1 MASNWIMGE
10 VARALKESGRDLA
23 DPPIS
28 PERLAGLIAL
38 VEGGKISGAI
48 AKDVFDRIVGTGRSA
63 EEIVAAEGLTQI
75 DDERQIAS
83 LVERVLAANADA
95 VAQYRGGRAAT
106 FGFLVGQVMK
116 AAGGKANPKRVNE
129 LLRRALG

>member
-1 MASNWIMGE
+1 MSIG
-10 VARALKESGRDLA
+10 S
-23 DPPIS
+23 S
-28 PERLAGLIAL
+28 
-38 VEGGKISGAI
+38 
-48 AKDVFDRIVGTGRSA
+48 RSA

-75 DDERQIAS
+75 DDASEIAA
-83 LVERVLAANADA
+83 LVQRVLAANGDA

-129 LLRRALG
+129 LLRRALDEA